1 MTDLCV
7 LNFVRIEAEVLTS
20 EREEADLLEEEVL
33 SLLVVICAV
42 SIAGKV
48 AYSTGTLYLYRSL
61 LRLAVGQSCQE
72 LRHEV
77 E

>member
-7 LNFVRIEAEVLTS
+7 LNFVRIEAEVRTS
-20 EREEADLLEEEVL
+20 AREEADLLEEEVL
-33 SLLVVICAV
+33 GLLVVICAV
-42 SIAGKV
+42 WIAGKV
-48 AYSTGTLYLYRSL
+48 AYSTGSLYRCLLSL
-61 LRLAVGQSCQE
+61 AAGQSCQE